1 MSDKIPMSEILAP
14 AGDAA
19 CAKAAI
25 RAGADAVYL
34 GYSSFS
40 ARASAENFGRDS
52 LEEIVGAAHFSGVKV
67 YVAMNTLIKDA
78 ELPDFLRALE
88 EVWETGVDAIIL
100 QDVFLGGYI
109 HSLRP
114 DIRLHL
120 STQAGICNASG
131 AEYAKE
137 QGFSRVILARET
149 PLAEIGR
156 ISPLIETEAF
166 VQGALCTC
174 FSGQCYFSSFAGGNS
189 GNRGRCKQPCRKKY
203 SFDRPG
209 FEKFAYALS
218 PADLSVGKSLF
229 RLKEAGVSS
238 FKIEGRMRRP
248 EYVASAVR
256 YYRGILDDADERE
269 LSIRLSDLKRA
280 YNRGDY
286 TKGLAFG
293 QDASFLSRSVQGHI
307 GEKVGV
313 VSGGAVRGNR
323 NERSDRGG
331 EYPVKSDFAPRQGDA
346 FKVLRD
352 GAEAGGARFSRAI
365 KGGFTVFSAAKLLP
379 GDEVFVTTD
388 AAASERALSGGKN
401 LPVRL
406 SLRFLEGEPAE
417 AKIRAEGAERVWRS
431 EEILPP
437 AKDMPLTEADLK
449 SCFLK
454 TDGVPMDVRFEE
466 IRLGKVFLP
475 KSRLNAFRRLV
486 YREFYDARARSVR
499 LPKPPVPP
507 LSMPEGYAGKNEKT
521 AAIVTPSELGKIHA
535 DVVVFKPD
543 DYAALLP
550 DAFAEG
556 HFEKYLYLP
565 VRATKEDLE
574 QIGQTV
580 RKYSLDGI
588 YAENFDGII
597 LARRT
602 GCRLFA
608 GTGFNLTNA
617 ADVARLIKE
626 PSLSCFALSKELSET
641 EQAALSG
648 ANAFVLAGG
657 GIKLMDLCYCPFG
670 RSCAECDK
678 KGTYRLTDEEGRTFF
693 ARRFRDAR
701 GECRFEIY
709 NCADLSGFLPTA
721 AGTLTDRTL
730 PPLKD
735 KTAGH
740 RRKSV
745 L

>member
-1 MSDKIPMSEILAP
+1 M
-14 AGDAA
+14 
-19 CAKAAI
+19 
-25 RAGADAVYL
+25 
-34 GYSSFS
+34 
-40 ARASAENFGRDS
+40 
-52 LEEIVGAAHFSGVKV
+52 
-67 YVAMNTLIKDA
+67 
-78 ELPDFLRALE
+78 
-88 EVWETGVDAIIL
+88 
-100 QDVFLGGYI
+100 
-109 HSLRP
+109 
-114 DIRLHL
+114 
-120 STQAGICNASG
+120 
-131 AEYAKE
+131 
-137 QGFSRVILARET
+137 
-149 PLAEIGR
+149 
-156 ISPLIETEAF
+156 
-166 VQGALCTC
+166 
-174 FSGQCYFSSFAGGNS
+174 
-189 GNRGRCKQPCRKKY
+189 
-203 SFDRPG
+203 
-209 FEKFAYALS
+209 
-218 PADLSVGKSLF
+218 GKSLF

-256 YYRGILDDADERE
+256 YYRGILDGADERE

-307 GEKVGV
+307 GVKVGV
-313 VSGGAVRGNR
+313 VSRVAFRGNR
-323 NERSDRGG
+323 NERIDRGG

-486 YREFYDARARSVR
+486 YREFYGARARSAR

-543 DYAALLP
+543 DYAAPLP

-670 RSCAECDK
+670 RTCAGCDK
-678 KGTYRLTDEEGRTFF
+678 RESYRLTDEEGRTFF

-709 NCADLSGFLPTA
+709 NCADLSGFLPAA

-730 PPLKD
+730 SPLKD